1 MSPRNVD
8 EAIQR
13 KRKEGMPKEPTS
25 VEEPLDLAWLARIC
39 PNLQVLLDRAG
50 PNSSRILA
58 FSTGFH
64 LQACADAGT
73 WFLDGTFKVVIL
85 ELQFMIYMCHIDIHI
100 HISLYAA
107 PSPPI
112 VYLCCMLCFYLLF
125 NTVATVQLRRC

>member
-1 MSPRNVD
+1 MCTRDATELREVSTVDLRRRAFQVAGLQESTVAPRPWNVD

-25 VEEPLDLAWLARIC
+25 VEEPLDLAWLARSC

-73 WFLDGTFKVVIL
+73 WFLDGTFKVIIL
-85 ELQFMIYMCHIDIHI
+85 VL
-100 HISLYAA
+100 
-107 PSPPI
+107 
-112 VYLCCMLCFYLLF
+112 
-125 NTVATVQLRRC
+125 